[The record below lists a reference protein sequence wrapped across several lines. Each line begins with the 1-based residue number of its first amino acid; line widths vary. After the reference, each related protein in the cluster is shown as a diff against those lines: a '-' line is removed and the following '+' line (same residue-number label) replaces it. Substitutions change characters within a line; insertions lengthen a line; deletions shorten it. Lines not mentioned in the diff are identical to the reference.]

1 MGTDANVWRV
11 GEVAKMTGL
20 SVRTLHYYE
29 EMGLLAPSDR
39 TETGH
44 RRYTEADLARLQQI
58 LSLKSIGLSLEEIR
72 DCLNTPDYSP
82 LTVLSLHMEQIHRH
96 IEALTEL
103 YKRLKTVADQLRQR
117 GTVNAQEFIY
127 LMEGIRMAEKYP
139 FTPEQMEKIRKQ
151 GELLGPDKIREVEQE
166 WPELIAKVKTGDGEG
181 NAARQSGSSPTG
193 PAVEGACR
201 NVYRWRPGHRC
212 DPQAALHGRTGLR
225 GPVRHEPRVVGL
237 RRKSDGVISDSAQ
250 TVVAT
255 ANEVTPAHG
264 VPGYFCKFHPV
275 ADAPRWS
282 VMHRS
287 DRCTN
292 WNIIA

>member
-11 GEVAKMTGL
+11 GEVAKLTGL

-72 DCLNTPDYSP
+72 DCLNNPDYSP

-103 YKRLKTVADQLRQR
+103 YKRLETVADQLRQR
-117 GTVNAQEFIY
+117 GAVNAQEFIY

-166 WPELIAKVKTGDGEG
+166 WPELIAKVKAEMEKGTPPDSPEVRQLARRWKELVEMFTGGDQGI
-181 NAARQSGSSPTG
+181 AATLKQRYM
-193 PAVEGACR
+193 E
-201 NVYRWRPGHRC
+201 
-212 DPQAALHGRTGLR
+212 
-225 GPVRHEPRVVGL
+225 E
-237 RRKSDGVISDSAQ
+237 
-250 TVVAT
+250 
-255 ANEVTPAHG
+255 
-264 VPGYFCKFHPV
+264 PGYAAQFGMSRELLDYV
-275 ADAPRWS
+275 AKAMES
-282 VMHRS
+282 
-287 DRCTN
+287 
-292 WNIIA
+292 